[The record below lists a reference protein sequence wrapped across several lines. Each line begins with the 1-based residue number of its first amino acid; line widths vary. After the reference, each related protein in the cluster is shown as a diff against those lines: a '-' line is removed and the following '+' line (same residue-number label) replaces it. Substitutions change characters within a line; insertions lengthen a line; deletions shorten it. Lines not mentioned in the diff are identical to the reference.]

1 MSDLFGALKELP
13 AAAAAAAVIYG
24 LVYYVLRKRRV
35 RPRWFII
42 LAEYVLVG
50 WMLLFIFVTQLM
62 QFGNGM
68 GEWFNL
74 VPFRPFYTA
83 WNYGLVNAES
93 LSQVGLNI
101 VITVPLGFLLPI
113 VFPHRYRRFVSVL
126 LVGLALSVSTE
137 LSQLVTMRNA
147 DIDDVISNTLGVVV
161 GFVLYVLA
169 RAVVDWRWR
178 QSSRPAADVRQHP
191 VRLIGAVAIIAV
203 VCAPF
208 VAVVAKNNQDPVGHV
223 YYGHMLP
230 AEVEV
235 TGAVS
240 TEGATS
246 AVYRNVQREST
257 ADLIARLRAY
267 AGFPDDCSLTGG
279 TWACSNGKSERL
291 FVYSYNRWSVLY
303 DAGQGAAVANEV
315 PDEAAAIGLAED
327 ALRTFDIDPGTLA
340 YSGLD
345 TNWGDAYKHLVF
357 TQRTQSKDSMVW
369 GDVTVTI
376 GENGAVVEVSD
387 ARTYNSLS
395 ERVRTISPRE
405 SVRIAGDVGAGRM
418 AGKVDVTGVEPSFW
432 FNEDSGYLIPTW
444 QVNPASKS
452 DLGQELS
459 WMPNIDA
466 RG

>member
-1 MSDLFGALKELP
+1 
-13 AAAAAAAVIYG
+13 
-24 LVYYVLRKRRV
+24 
-35 RPRWFII
+35 
-42 LAEYVLVG
+42 
-50 WMLLFIFVTQLM
+50 
-62 QFGNGM
+62 
-68 GEWFNL
+68 
-74 VPFRPFYTA
+74 
-83 WNYGLVNAES
+83 
-93 LSQVGLNI
+93 
-101 VITVPLGFLLPI
+101 
-113 VFPHRYRRFVSVL
+113 
-126 LVGLALSVSTE
+126 
-137 LSQLVTMRNA
+137 
-147 DIDDVISNTLGVVV
+147 
-161 GFVLYVLA
+161 
-169 RAVVDWRWR
+169 
-178 QSSRPAADVRQHP
+178 
-191 VRLIGAVAIIAV
+191 
-203 VCAPF
+203 
-208 VAVVAKNNQDPVGHV
+208 
-223 YYGHMLP
+223 MLP
-230 AEVEV
+230 TEVEV

-291 FVYSYNRWSVLY
+291 FVYSCNRWSVLY
-303 DAGQGAAVANEV
+303 DYAGQGAALANEV
-315 PDEAAAIGLAED
+315 PDETAAIGLAED
-327 ALRTFDIDPGTLA
+327 ALRTFDIDPDTLA

-345 TNWGDAYKHLVF
+345 TNSGDADKRLVF

-376 GENGAVVEVSD
+376 GENGAVMEVSE

-395 ERVRTISPRE
+395 ERVHTISPRE
-405 SVRIAGDVGAGRM
+405 SVRIAGDVGVGRM

-444 QVNPASKS
+444 QINPASKS